1 MVALVSEPALMLA
14 VLFGLG
20 ASLTLGGVLAERA
33 QSRARRRL
41 ASFVGELDGQSEVSA
56 ISLSLRRAREW
67 REFVWS
73 LNDALVRLRGRVQV
87 AVVVVGVLCLVGG
100 VMLGA
105 PGLLGAAA
113 VAGVVVGLLSTLEKD
128 RARIDLQAG
137 PAVSML
143 AAGVRA
149 GYSVPQA
156 VALVARESSEPTA
169 SYFSRV
175 QRRIDLGTGLFEA
188 LEELAV
194 LTESRDYELLA
205 TIIGV
210 QHETGGNL
218 AQALDAVAETLRE
231 RLELRQLLGSLT
243 AQQRLSSLIL
253 TGLPFGVFA
262 FMLVAN
268 RPLVEPLI
276 TTNSGRLM
284 LLAAMGLVGCG
295 WVLLRSLNR
304 IAE

>member
-1 MVALVSEPALMLA
+1 VNEPALVLA
-14 VLFGLG
+14 SLYGVG

-33 QSRARRRL
+33 LSRSRRRL
-41 ASFVGELDGQSEVSA
+41 ATFVGDVDGSSEVSSIPA
-56 ISLSLRRAREW
+56 SLRRAREW
-67 REFVWS
+67 KEFVWS
-73 LNDALVRLRGRVQV
+73 INDALLRFRGQVQV

-100 VMLGA
+100 VMLGVT
-105 PGLLGAAA
+105 GLLGAAA
-113 VAGVVVGLLSTLEKD
+113 AAGIVVGLLSTLEKD
-128 RARIDLQAG
+128 RVRINLQAG

-156 VALVARESSEPTA
+156 VALVARESPEPTA
-169 SYFSRV
+169 SYFARV
-175 QRRIDLGTGLFEA
+175 ERRLDLGTGLFDA
-188 LEELAV
+188 LEELAD

-231 RLELRQLLGSLT
+231 RLELRQLIGALT
-243 AQQRLSSLIL
+243 AQQRLSSMIL

-262 FMLVAN
+262 FMLIAN

-276 TTNSGRLM
+276 STGSGRLM

-295 WVLLRSLNR
+295 WVLLRSLSR

>member
-1 MVALVSEPALMLA
+1 MNEPALVLA
-14 VLFGLG
+14 SLYGVG

-33 QSRARRRL
+33 LSRSRRRL
-41 ASFVGELDGQSEVSA
+41 ATFVGDVDGSKEVSSIPA
-56 ISLSLRRAREW
+56 SLRRAREW
-67 REFVWS
+67 KEFVWS
-73 LNDALVRLRGRVQV
+73 INDALLRFRGQVQV

-100 VMLGA
+100 VMLGVT
-105 PGLLGAAA
+105 GLLGAAA
-113 VAGVVVGLLSTLEKD
+113 AAGIVVGLLSTLEKD
-128 RARIDLQAG
+128 RVRINLQAG

-156 VALVARESSEPTA
+156 VALVARESPEPTA
-169 SYFSRV
+169 SYFARV
-175 QRRIDLGTGLFEA
+175 ERRLDLGTGLFDA

-231 RLELRQLLGSLT
+231 RLELRQLIGALT
-243 AQQRLSSLIL
+243 AQQRLSSMIL

-262 FMLVAN
+262 FMLIAN

-276 TTNSGRLM
+276 STGSGRLM

-295 WVLLRSLNR
+295 WVLLRSLSR